1 MRIRLEKERFCSF
14 ARANPLHWTE
24 PWGVGISP
32 IKACGASPSAPGK
45 AMGVKTFFLKCFT
58 WWNGSTFGMDLFT
71 RRKGEKVG
79 SDDYGNVYYRSRN
92 GEKDKALGHER
103 RWVIYKGEAEASRV
117 PPGWAGW
124 LAFTYDKAPSQED
137 YKPREWQMP
146 HEPNM
151 TGTALAYRP
160 KGSTLGQ
167 GERQPTGGDYKPW
180 TPAG

>member
-1 MRIRLEKERFCSF
+1 MPMAI
-14 ARANPLHWTE
+14 
-24 PWGVGISP
+24 
-32 IKACGASPSAPGK
+32 
-45 AMGVKTFFLKCFT
+45 KTFVLKLFT

-79 SDDYGNVYYRSRN
+79 EDELGNVYYRSRN

-124 LAFTYDKAPSQED
+124 LAFTYDTPPSIEA
-137 YKPREWQMP
+137 YKPRDWQKP

-151 TGTALAYRP
+151 TGTAFAYRP
-160 KGSTLGQ
+160 KGSAMGSGQ
-167 GERQPTGGDYKPW
+167 RQATGGDYKAW
-180 TPAG
+180 TPGN